1 MTPLSYHS
9 SNLSLVARETM
20 WLLVLIT
27 NIGSS
32 KVSLS
37 KHISISEAHVR
48 LLLFESLVGYFLL
61 IFKEWPS
68 PPVILQN
75 ILKIENYYVDAGI
88 YGMWS
93 LYQVLGE

>member
-20 WLLVLIT
+20 RLLVLVT

-37 KHISISEAHVR
+37 KHIRTSEAHVR

-61 IFKEWPS
+61 IIKEWPS
-68 PPVILQN
+68 PPGILQN

-88 YGMWS
+88 YGMWN

>member
-20 WLLVLIT
+20 RLLVLIT
-27 NIGSS
+27 NTGSS

-37 KHISISEAHVR
+37 KHTSISEAHVR
-48 LLLFESLVGYFLL
+48 LLLFESLVAYFLL

-68 PPVILQN
+68 PPGIVQN
-75 ILKIENYYVDAGI
+75 ILKIESYYVDAGI
-88 YGMWS
+88 YRMWS

>member
-68 PPVILQN
+68 PSVILQN